1 MTTEYNQKKRAESLE
16 YLKTRDKYVLD
27 GKFTPT
33 NSVSTNVGTTIRQFI
48 TDCNLQTTSGQPNQ
62 K

>member
-16 YLKTRDKYVLD
+16 YLKARNKYVLD

-48 TDCNLQTTSGQPNQ
+48 TDCGLQTTSGQLNQ